1 MISSNFV
8 KIDNSVII
16 HTKLFEDFDNH
27 LIIKRL
33 SKVELDEFHELNSI
47 QRKREFITTRI
58 LLKDHFDDH
67 CILTYRNKKPILN
80 EGTYISISHKNDELV
95 ICLNESYQIGV
106 DIEKIDSRIQKITS
120 KFCGPSE
127 VLEFENNKSIELLT
141 MFWSAKEAIY
151 KCLNNE
157 NNIYLKDI
165 SVTIL
170 NNEKGFGEIN
180 GERYLLDFKKYNECY
195 IICHAQKKY

>member
-1 MISSNFV
+1 MISSNFI

-16 HTKLFEDFDNH
+16 HTKLFEDIDNH
-27 LIIKRL
+27 KIMKRL
-33 SKVELDEFHELNSI
+33 SKGELNEFHEINSI

-58 LLKDHFDDH
+58 LLKEHFDDH
-67 CILTYRNKKPILN
+67 CVLTYRNRKPILN
-80 EGTYISISHKNDELV
+80 ECTYISISHKNDELV
-95 ICLNESYQIGV
+95 ICLNESIQIGV

-120 KFCGPSE
+120 KFCNPKE
-127 VLEFENNKSIELLT
+127 LLEIENKSNETLT

-151 KCLNNE
+151 KCLNNQ
-157 NNIYLKDI
+157 NDIYLKDI

-170 NNEKGFGEIN
+170 NNEKGFGSIN
-180 GERYLLDFKKYNECY
+180 GERYLLDFKKYDECY